1 MSDALLCIL
10 APTVDSPL
18 EDLRRRFDR
27 AADRNGVA
35 RFTWTMHGRLT
46 IGLSCG
52 TGGWAVQ
59 CRSSRRSSLVAIGCA
74 RLDNREEVGRWSA
87 APERW
92 WSTASDLDLVLHAVD
107 ARGPRCIPHL
117 LGDFAFVIW
126 DVHEQALIAARD
138 ALGVR
143 PLFTR
148 DEGGRLLLSTRAA
161 LLAPENERFDLEFI
175 ADYLVGGQPAER
187 TIYAGV
193 RSVPPGSIA
202 RWHCGSSSLTRYW
215 SVEEFEVDER
225 LGARPAEQIEAFRTL
240 FAESVRT
247 RLDGRGDV
255 WSQLSGGLDSSSIVS
270 MAQWLAETGAVPHGV
285 AGTVTHV
292 PGMGGDERDYSHTVV
307 ERYRVRNEV
316 VSGYWMLQDDGS
328 PPPLTDLPYPAFPMY
343 ARDRRSVSIVRE
355 GGGRVL
361 LTGHGSDQYLT
372 GNRYFLAD
380 HLAKCQLRR
389 LVRETIRWSVAERR
403 SVWRTG
409 FQFAVVPHLPV
420 RLQRRFAKG
429 GAIPDWIV
437 PSFARRFNLRDRLPL
452 VRQFAVAAG
461 RKFDGPSIEALAHS
475 SSGPA
480 GGVTNDLVEARHPF
494 LHRPL
499 VELGLRLPPFLRIRP
514 RITKWIQ
521 REALRDILPEPIRTR
536 HTKGAIDGRL
546 EWSIARERQQIDR
559 LLERSLLAELGCIDV
574 MKVHRALEA
583 ARGGD
588 SPALGAVVPLLSLE
602 SWLHVRTGRWSLGMS
617 HDHVSTPR
625 TAVGQSSTVASQ
637 RR

>member
-1 MSDALLCIL
+1 MLSPA
-10 APTVDSPL
+10 AESPTD
-18 EDLRRRFDR
+18 DLRRRFDR
-27 AADRNGVA
+27 VADRNGLA
-35 RFTWTMHGRLT
+35 RFTWTAHGRLT
-46 IGLSCG
+46 TGVSHG
-52 TGGWAVQ
+52 TSGWVVQ

-74 RLDNREEVGRWSA
+74 RLDNRDEVGRWSA

-107 ARGPRCIPHL
+107 ARGTRCIPHL

-126 DVHEQALIAARD
+126 DAHEQALIAARD

-143 PLFTR
+143 PLFKR
-148 DEGGRLLLSTRAA
+148 EEAGRVLLSTRAA
-161 LLAPENERFDLEFI
+161 LLVPENERFDLEFI
-175 ADYLVGGQPAER
+175 ADYLVGGQPPGR
-187 TIYAGV
+187 TVYAGV
-193 RSVPPGSIA
+193 GSVPPGSIV
-202 RWHCGSSSLTRYW
+202 RWRCESSSVERYW

-225 LGARPAEQIEAFRTL
+225 MEARPAEQSEAFRTL
-240 FAESVRT
+240 FAQSVRT
-247 RLDGRGDV
+247 CLDGRADV

-270 MAQWLAETGAVPHGV
+270 MAQWLAEAGVVPYGV

-292 PGMGGDERDYSHTVV
+292 PGMGGDEREYSHTVV

-316 VSGYWMLQDDGS
+316 LSGYWMLQDDGS

-380 HLAKCQLRR
+380 YLAKGQLRR

-409 FQFAVVPHLPV
+409 FQFAVVPHLPM

-437 PSFARRFNLRDRLPL
+437 PSFARRFTLRDRLPL

-461 RKFDGPSIEALAHS
+461 RKFDGPSIAALAHS

-480 GGVTNDLVEARHPF
+480 GGVTNDLLEARHPF

-499 VELGLRLPPFLRIRP
+499 VEFGLRLPPFLRIRP
-514 RITKWIQ
+514 RTTKWIQ
-521 REALRDILPEPIRTR
+521 REALRDILPEPIRMR

-546 EWSIARERQQIDR
+546 EWSLARERQRIDR

-574 MKVHRALEA
+574 MKVRRALEA

-625 TAVGQSSTVASQ
+625 TTLVRPPTVASQ